1 MWKFGRIL
9 IVLII
14 FSFLICVPK
23 LSIAVGG
30 TTKIEVDASVYPT
43 MLEPGDAA
51 TLTVT
56 VKEIGDDDAV
66 NVVVKPIV
74 SGYSNI
80 VISPSS
86 ASVSKISEG
95 SQRTF
100 EFKVL
105 VPNNEAGGSKSI
117 RIYVEF
123 TDPGVLEDKRKS
135 VTKYVSLT
143 VKTPTAYTS
152 TTSTSSDSG
161 AFVIGVLLFGGVLGG
176 ILYSQRK
183 KKKVPKKQLSSGK
196 PAPPRRETP
205 SKPVPD
211 FPPELFS
218 KYEPLEFLG
227 EGGFARVYRVKRKK
241 DGKVVAVKVPSL
253 GSEAAKKAFLK
264 EVKAWSR
271 LDHPNIVKLYGAYK
285 TPIPHIEME
294 YVEGARIRRRLVRDL
309 GAYPV
314 PADEKTALK
323 LVRGIAEGLKHAHSK
338 QVYHRDLKPQNVLL
352 KSDLTPKITDWGLAK
367 VGAVSTTA
375 TAMKGLTY
383 LYAAPEQV
391 DEKFYGH
398 TDHRT
403 DIYQL
408 GLIFYELL
416 TGGQPYEGSSIVS
429 VMTRITKPDE
439 RPKPP
444 SAFNPKLKK
453 YDGIFEKLLAKR
465 KEERYQ
471 SVDEFLEALD
481 AIQEIQREK
490 KELKK
495 TTTAMVKSKTRAEF
509 EKLWRTGV
517 LKTVKIARL
526 SLRANDRGELLGA
539 LDELRGITRE
549 NSKDVEH
556 LIGQVEIL
564 IREGVAMSD
573 ETKAKIEEL
582 LKRIEWEVFRS

>member
-1 MWKFGRIL
+1 MSVDSSPAGAKVYVDGDYAGDTPL
-9 IVLII
+9 KDY
-14 FSFLICVPK
+14 K
-23 LSIAVGG
+23 LSTGEHTI
-30 TTKIEVDASVYPT
+30 KIIKSGYQNFTRTVTINPGEKASVAASLVQIKPHQTTSSPSSSSPSTTSSPIQTTNSPT
-43 MLEPGDAA
+43 QTAQA
-51 TLTVT
+51 TTGGGIPKTYILAGLLILGLIGGVA
-56 VKEIGDDDAV
+56 VKARGG
-66 NVVVKPIV
+66 KPKP
-74 SGYSNI
+74 
-80 VISPSS
+80 SPSS
-86 ASVSKISEG
+86 AS
-95 SQRTF
+95 
-100 EFKVL
+100 
-105 VPNNEAGGSKSI
+105 
-117 RIYVEF
+117 
-123 TDPGVLEDKRKS
+123 
-135 VTKYVSLT
+135 T
-143 VKTPTAYTS
+143 VRRA
-152 TTSTSSDSG
+152 
-161 AFVIGVLLFGGVLGG
+161 
-176 ILYSQRK
+176 
-183 KKKVPKKQLSSGK
+183 PKKEKQS
-196 PAPPRRETP
+196 APPR
-205 SKPVPD
+205 VPY
-211 FPPELFS
+211 FPPELLE

-227 EGGFARVYRVKRKK
+227 EGGFARVYKVKRRK
-241 DGKVVAVKVPSL
+241 DGKVVAVKIPSL

-285 TPIPHIEME
+285 TPVPHIEME

-314 PADEKTALK
+314 PADEETALR

-429 VMTRITKPDE
+429 VMTKITKPDE
-439 RPKPP
+439 KPKPP
-444 SAFNPKLKK
+444 SAFDPKLKK

-465 KEERYQ
+465 KEERYG
-471 SVDEFLEALD
+471 SVDEFLEALN
-481 AIQEIQREK
+481 AVQEIQREK
-490 KELKK
+490 EELKK

-509 EKLWRTGV
+509 EKLWRAGV
-517 LKTVKIARL
+517 LKTIKIARL

-564 IREGVAMSD
+564 VREGVAMSD